1 MAAKKRSSSKRS
13 AKRSAKPAGK
23 RAAPVR
29 RAAAK
34 PAKRVGADP
43 GAAFCAAVE
52 SALKRGE
59 PHAIS
64 DEVMR
69 RVLTAAVRVYSAKAE
84 DLGREIAPFLANTVT
99 ATETVTAACA
109 MIRAVD
115 LNLFDVAM
123 WFRRPVAGEE

>member
-1 MAAKKRSSSKRS
+1 MAAKKRSPSRRS
-13 AKRSAKPAGK
+13 VQRPTSRSGK
-23 RAAPVR
+23 RAPAR
-29 RAAAK
+29 RTAAK
-34 PAKRVGADP
+34 PVKRAARDP

-59 PHAIS
+59 PQAIS
-64 DEVMR
+64 DASLR
-69 RVLTAAVRVYSAKAE
+69 RVLTAAVRVYAAKAE
-84 DLGREIAPFLANTVT
+84 DIGREIAPFLDNTVT

>member
-1 MAAKKRSSSKRS
+1 M
-13 AKRSAKPAGK
+13 
-23 RAAPVR
+23 
-29 RAAAK
+29 AAK
-34 PAKRVGADP
+34 PAKRAAADP

-59 PHAIS
+59 PQAIS
-64 DEVMR
+64 DASLR
-69 RVLTAAVRVYSAKAE
+69 RVLTAAVRVYAAKAE
-84 DLGREIAPFLANTVT
+84 DVGREIAPFLDNAVT

-109 MIRAVD
+109 MIRAAD

>member
-1 MAAKKRSSSKRS
+1 
-13 AKRSAKPAGK
+13 
-23 RAAPVR
+23 VR

-34 PAKRVGADP
+34 PSRRDTDP

-59 PHAIS
+59 PQAIS
-64 DEVMR
+64 DQTLR
-69 RVLTAAVRVYSAKAE
+69 QVLTAAVRVYAAKAE
-84 DLGREIAPFLANTVT
+84 DRGREIVPFLDNAVT

-109 MIRAVD
+109 MIRAAG

>member
-1 MAAKKRSSSKRS
+1 MA
-13 AKRSAKPAGK
+13 PA
-23 RAAPVR
+23 R

-34 PAKRVGADP
+34 PGKRAAGDP
-43 GAAFCAAVE
+43 GAAFCTAVA

-64 DEVMR
+64 DEALR
-69 RVLTAAVRVYSAKAE
+69 RVLTAAVRVYAAKSE
-84 DLGREIAPFLANTVT
+84 DVGREIAPFLANTVT